1 MIKIKED
8 STGKISILSADKEEQ
23 QAQVKY
29 PVILKSK
36 SIGHDFF
43 VIKKE

>member
-8 STGKISILSADKEEQ
+8 SSGNISILSADKEEQ
-23 QAQVKY
+23 QEQVKY
-29 PVILKSK
+29 PVIIRSK
-36 SIGHDFF
+36 SIGHAFF